1 MSKERRNRAKFQITA
16 QGAVRDE
23 LYLVN
28 GVAYIE
34 GDLKLMHL
42 RILLAIIAHLQRAI
56 QYKIS
61 HRRRPPDGLL
71 PSEGVLIIPVTS
83 IVIGKKNTSRLRTYL
98 QELCTC
104 PVIFPE
110 QHAFSGLIAG
120 FDFPMYAK
128 TISIS
133 LPEDLMGRLL
143 LTEEGY
149 TCVSYTGSTS
159 LTNKYT
165 VRLYWLICAWRN
177 RGGFVISLSDFRR
190 ILCLSGSYSR
200 FDNIVSLIL
209 APSEKE
215 LESRFPIW
223 FRYRLYD
230 TDGTRKLVFKIHL
243 RISEEERTK
252 ALSAAW
258 DYCFNLLS
266 TAGAHLT
273 TIQDIFARLDY
284 EDLRPFMEKIV
295 SITTYLRKRPSGTHS
310 SQTPHSPS
318 SSSTT
323 PASSPIHN
331 PDHYIR
337 TVMDAWFSSWLDR
350 YK

>member
-1 MSKERRNRAKFQITA
+1 MFQLVA
-16 QGAVRDE
+16 SGAVRDE

-28 GVAYIE
+28 GVTYIE

-42 RILLAIIAHLQRAI
+42 RILLAIMAHLQRAI

-61 HRRRPPDGLL
+61 HRRRPPDQLL
-71 PSEGVLIIPVTS
+71 PPDRVISIPVSS
-83 IVIGKKNTSRLRTYL
+83 IVIGKKKTSRLRSYL

-133 LPEDLMGRLL
+133 LPKELMGRLL
-143 LTEEGY
+143 LTKEGY
-149 TCVSYTGSTS
+149 TCVSYSGSTM

-177 RGGFVISLSDFRR
+177 RGGFVISVSEFRR
-190 ILCLSGSYSR
+190 ILCLSSSYSR
-200 FDNIVSLIL
+200 FDNIVSRIL

-230 TDGTRKLVFKIHL
+230 TDDARKLVFKIHL
-243 RISEEERTK
+243 RISEDERKK
-252 ALSAAW
+252 AMSTAW

-266 TAGAHLT
+266 SAGAHLT

-284 EDLRPFMEKIV
+284 EDLRPFTEKLH
-295 SITTYLRKRPSGTHS
+295 SLTTHIRTHRI
-310 SQTPHSPS
+310 
-318 SSSTT
+318 
-323 PASSPIHN
+323 AA
-331 PDHYIR
+331 PDRYIR
-337 TVMDAWFSSWLDR
+337 TVMDTWFSSWLER